1 MANSDVNI
9 LGILDA
15 QFLGGG
21 PVGMPPRPG
30 GMPPQPGGMP
40 PQPGGMPPQ
49 PGGMPGG
56 MHPQPGMGGFPQQP
70 SAGPGVGGARLDPDK
85 MPSPIQVM
93 DEDQRTYESNG
104 GYFDTK
110 DKGAPPPLVTTN
122 FVTRDYGNASPRFM
136 RSTMY
141 YVPSSEDMRKQTGM
155 KCINYFDIS
164 CLRFVSTLVFLSF
177 INSINF

>member
-1 MANSDVNI
+1 MTARSLV
-9 LGILDA
+9 DA
-15 QFLGGG
+15 QFIGGG
-21 PVGMPPRPG
+21 QVGMPPRPG

-49 PGGMPGG
+49 PGGMPG
-56 MHPQPGMGGFPQQP
+56 GMGGFPQQP

-93 DEDQRTYESNG
+93 DEDQKTYESNG

-122 FVTRDYGNASPRFM
+122 FVTRDFGNASPRFM

-141 YVPSSEDMRKQTGM
+141 YVPSSEDMRKQTGNYEMTLM
-155 KCINYFDIS
+155 KLNHPLD
-164 CLRFVSTLVFLSF
+164 LVSFF
-177 INSINF
+177 